1 VSGATK
7 GLGVGVTLLVVSAV
21 MTRSL
26 PASSDGS
33 ARPRIGPHAMPV
45 AVTTG
50 YCDHATGSVR
60 VESLC

>member
-1 VSGATK
+1 MSGATK
-7 GLGVGVTLLVVSAV
+7 GLGVTLSAVSAV

-33 ARPRIGPHAMPV
+33 ARPRIEPHAMLV

-50 YCDHATGSVR
+50 IHYDHATVSVR